1 MAGGAEWRAGLSGG
15 WGCWEMAGFEARSPH
30 RKLEF
35 SRLCHQAEATLPF
48 QALGFSSVLGEK
60 KSTYV
65 IGLEKKCML
74 KAISHRKRSVNDSYY
89 LCPGG
94 RWIGSPHE
102 SGKCCLELSH

>member
-1 MAGGAEWRAGLSGG
+1 MEGGAEWR

-65 IGLEKKCML
+65 IGLEKKMYV
-74 KAISHRKRSVNDSYY
+74 KGNIAQEV
-89 LCPGG
+89 
-94 RWIGSPHE
+94 
-102 SGKCCLELSH
+102 LSK